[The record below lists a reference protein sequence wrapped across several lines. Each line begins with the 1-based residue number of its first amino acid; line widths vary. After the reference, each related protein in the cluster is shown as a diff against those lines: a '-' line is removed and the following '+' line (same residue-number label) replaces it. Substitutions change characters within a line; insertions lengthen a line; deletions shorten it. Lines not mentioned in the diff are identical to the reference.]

1 MTPPATATVR
11 LASVRL
17 RHPVRNEPAHV
28 FTHDAWR
35 DAARTLL
42 RHRRGVEIVH
52 AIQSIGPTAQPDVAA
67 HLARVATTIHGE
79 SRRAHGLAWWWTGV
93 GVVATLL
100 VAWFDSLTDLLTALT
115 ATGGAAFT
123 VTIGLIP
130 AILAW
135 RHAWGHASRARDA
148 GAIARAIGSA
158 RVRRSQVLDEG
169 NEDVDAFGREYLPS
183 LTELD
188 NLVSRLPESPL
199 EACSR
204 AAALALT
211 ISRGASRHG
220 LAPVA
225 DAYHELYVIL
235 SVADI
240 QGVRTEQS
248 GGMLADSR
256 VRTLLRRAFGT
267 IQSALAPFSVSG
279 SVRSSLF
286 MPLAGASAAA
296 LAIVVT
302 TFVTG
307 LFVVA
312 PDTAVIIEPPEARL
326 ARGLESM
333 GLEAALLG
341 LDSGARTVIREPGI
355 QNTWPPPFADRRAV
369 ALGEQFTAVR
379 AIVTQTGP
387 DSFTVIQIR
396 VRFRIADLAQWARY
410 DTGGSGPVRLGR
422 AISSELQGRIEVQNR
437 DLVQRASRDPALAQ
451 NPRVLMREVEQV
463 MVAQLPAILNQFNV
477 TIGSS
482 DAAREAGVRV
492 EPIRQADI
500 RLDRNVTGGAAG
512 IQVSP

>member
-1 MTPPATATVR
+1 MAPPATATVR

-52 AIQSIGPTAQPDVAA
+52 ATQSIGPTAQPDVAA
-67 HLARVATTIHGE
+67 HLSRVSTTIHSE

-100 VAWFDSLTDLLTALT
+100 IAWFDSLTDLLTAQT
-115 ATGGAAFT
+115 ASGGAAFT

-130 AILAW
+130 SVLAW
-135 RHAWGHASRARDA
+135 RLAWGCAARARDA

-158 RVRRSQVLDEG
+158 RVRRSQMVDEG
-169 NEDVDAFGREYLPS
+169 NQDVDAFGRDYLPS

-188 NLVSRLPESPL
+188 NLVSRLPEGPL
-199 EACSR
+199 EACPR
-204 AAALALT
+204 AASLALT
-211 ISRGASRHG
+211 ISRGAARHG

-240 QGVRTEQS
+240 QGARIEQS

-256 VRTLLRRAFGT
+256 VRTLLRRASGT
-267 IQSALAPFSVSG
+267 IQSALAPFRVFG

-296 LAIVVT
+296 IAIVLT

-312 PDTAVIIEPPEARL
+312 PDTAVIIDPPQARL
-326 ARGLESM
+326 ARGLEAM
-333 GLEAALLG
+333 GLDAALLG
-341 LDSGARTVIREPGI
+341 LDSGARTIIREPGI

-369 ALGEQFTAVR
+369 ALGEQFTAIR

-396 VRFRIADLAQWARY
+396 VRFRITDLVQWARY
-410 DTGGSGPVRLGR
+410 DTAGAGPVRLGR

-437 DLVQRASRDPALAQ
+437 DLIQRASRDPALAQ

-463 MVAQLPAILNQFNV
+463 MVAQLPAILNQFNL
-477 TIGSS
+477 TISAS
-482 DAAREAGVRV
+482 DAGREAGVRV

-500 RLDRNVTGGAAG
+500 RLDRTVASSAAG